1 MPTGDDILEFQCPKC
16 GKRLK
21 AGSKIAGRRV
31 KCPKCAQEVRVP
43 GMQAT
48 KPVAEDQWL
57 ELDTPAISDLGDR
70 THQSKEIQAKKEQER
85 RKQAERKSPLKVSS
99 SARTGAAN
107 APSSASQG
115 SAKKTGAEQTD
126 RDDFRLEPLESAKR
140 PASASGS
147 KPDAG
152 QPKGRIKAAAKTA
165 AKRPASGSAAA
176 PSIFD
181 DELPE
186 LAALEETPA
195 KKSAGLD
202 SLLSAQLG
210 EDLVDDLSDP
220 LSSELADVDD
230 AEPDMAEETE
240 DTNPEY
246 RIRCVT
252 CGTAQDV
259 RLAQQGSKMKCPDCY
274 DVFVIPPPRLG
285 DIKSKKKR
293 RPDYESGPDLALTP
307 QDENLQTTEKR
318 ERTQAAKILEK
329 AKSDVS
335 EDELDGLYGGDF
347 DTKGFVQRTL
357 GCFRDPIAIAQI
369 VGYGLVFACLFS
381 VCQYAVNNYESDF
394 GKGVLFVAVILVPL
408 TAMLFSLPMLGG
420 GLSLIESV
428 ANNERRLGHWPGFDL
443 FDNIG
448 DVLVVLFA
456 MAGALLPGAVVGGV
470 VGRSLALGGH
480 VQITCIM
487 LTTFALFPILLLSM
501 LDNGSLFQPISASVV
516 KSLKEAAED
525 WGGYFLKTMFGFGIV
540 TLLWY
545 LMIGQSIVM
554 AGFAGFLLPVLFF
567 FVCQQ
572 IGALA
577 DGIADHLSFEFAV
590 EEGEEDAG

>member
-48 KPVAEDQWL
+48 KPIAEDQWL

-70 THQSKEIQAKKEQER
+70 KQQSKEIQAKKEQVR
-85 RKQAERKSPLKVSS
+85 RKQAERKNGPAKSSP
-99 SARTGAAN
+99 SARSQTPAAK
-107 APSSASQG
+107 APAAAPQ
-115 SAKKTGAEQTD
+115 EDTD
-126 RDDFRLEPLESAKR
+126 EIRLAPLESAE
-140 PASASGS
+140 PAASVPVPKS
-147 KPDAG
+147 TAG
-152 QPKGRIKAAAKTA
+152 QPKVVRPAAAKPVTKQP
-165 AKRPASGSAAA
+165 AKEASAA

-181 DELPE
+181 DDLPE
-186 LAALEETPA
+186 LAAFDDAPE
-195 KKSAGLD
+195 KKSTGLN

-210 EDLVDDLSDP
+210 DEIVDDLNDP
-220 LSSELADVDD
+220 LARELADMDD
-230 AEPDMAEETE
+230 AEPATAEETE

-246 RIRCVT
+246 RIKCGT

-259 RLAQQGSKMKCPDCY
+259 RLAQKGTKLKCPDCF
-274 DVFVIPPPRLG
+274 DVFVIPGPKLG

-293 RPDYESGPDLALTP
+293 RPDYETGPDLALTP
-307 QDENLQTTEKR
+307 QDENLQTTEKI
-318 ERTQAAKILEK
+318 ERSQAAKIFEK
-329 AKSDVS
+329 AKTDVS
-335 EDELDGLYGGDF
+335 EDELDGLYGGEF
-347 DTKGFVQRTL
+347 DTKGFVQRTF
-357 GCFRDPIAIAQI
+357 GCFRDPIAVAQI

-381 VCQYAVNNYESDF
+381 ICQYAAVNYDSDF
-394 GKGVLFVAVILVPL
+394 GKGMLIIAAVLVPL

-428 ANNERRLGHWPGFDL
+428 ANNERRLSHWHGFDL

-448 DVLVVLFA
+448 DVLVILFA
-456 MAGALLPGAVVGGV
+456 MAGALLPGAVVGGLI
-470 VGRSLALGGH
+470 GRGLALGGH

-501 LDNGSLFQPISASVV
+501 LDNGSLFQPISKSVV
-516 KSLKEAAED
+516 QSLKEAAED

-545 LMIGQSIVM
+545 LLIGKSLVL
-554 AGFAGFLLPVLFF
+554 AGIAGFLLPVLFF
-567 FVCQQ
+567 YVCQQ

-577 DGIADHLSFEFAV
+577 DGIADHLSFEFAS
-590 EEGEEDAG
+590 EEGGEEET